1 LDKAKLKNY
10 AKLGKAIAA
19 DFKKLQKTIK
29 KNLADMQSEQSDVD
43 MVNEMIE
50 RVQKHEDIFDNM
62 NDPEKEKV
70 QKMRNTIKSKV
81 ETELQKM
88 KREVNSLLKVNSMNS
103 SNMMD
108 NLTEM
113 MDRVNSMMSNL

>member
-1 LDKAKLKNY
+1 
-10 AKLGKAIAA
+10 
-19 DFKKLQKTIK
+19 
-29 KNLADMQSEQSDVD
+29 

-70 QKMRNTIKSKV
+70 QKMRDTIKSKV

>member
-1 LDKAKLKNY
+1 
-10 AKLGKAIAA
+10 
-19 DFKKLQKTIK
+19 
-29 KNLADMQSEQSDVD
+29 
-43 MVNEMIE
+43 MIE

-62 NDPEKEKV
+62 NDPEKGKV
-70 QKMRNTIKSKV
+70 QKMRATIKSKV